1 MSNLADLI
9 INPGFVYAVIRVTT
23 PILFAT
29 LAAMI
34 TQRAGVTNIA
44 IEGTMLFAALFGV
57 IGSAFFGSVI
67 MGLVFAVLIA
77 LIISG
82 VLAYFTLVLDADN
95 TLTCIALNLLA
106 SGATIFILFMITGD
120 RLMSASL
127 SSLIVPVWNIPI
139 IRNIP
144 VLGEM
149 ISGHFS
155 LTYIGFLM
163 VAAVHI
169 LLFKMPLGLQIR
181 SVGENPD
188 AAASVG
194 ISVKKTRFIAL
205 MIGAVLAGLGG
216 AFMSMGYMSMF
227 TRDMVAGR
235 GFIALA
241 ASNVGGQAPIG
252 GMFAA
257 MLFGFFDALANN
269 LQLFQVPSELV
280 QTVPYVATIV
290 LLCVSS
296 YRKLKESKS
305 KAAKQEDES

>member
-1 MSNLADLI
+1 MMENLAALI
-9 INPGFVYAVIRVTT
+9 INPGFISSVIRVTT

-57 IGSAFFGSVI
+57 IGSALFNSVLA
-67 MGLVFAVLIA
+67 GLFSAVLIA

-82 VLAYFTLVLDADN
+82 VLAYFTLTLDADN

-127 SSLIVPVWNIPI
+127 SSLIVPTWNIPMI
-139 IRNIP
+139 QDVP
-144 VLGEM
+144 VVGEM

-163 VAAVHI
+163 VIAVHI
-169 LLFKMPLGLQIR
+169 LLFKMPLGLRIR

-194 ISVKKTRFIAL
+194 ISVKKTRLTAL
-205 MIGAVLAGLGG
+205 MLGAVLAGLGG

-241 ASNVGGQAPIG
+241 ASSVGGQAPIG
-252 GMFAA
+252 GMLAA
-257 MLFGFFDALANN
+257 LLFGFFDALANN
-269 LQLFQVPSELV
+269 LQLFRIPAELV
-280 QTVPYVATIV
+280 QTVPYVATII
-290 LLCVSS
+290 LLCASS
-296 YRKLKESKS
+296 YKKLKKRKKKEKS
-305 KAAKQEDES
+305 M

>member
-1 MSNLADLI
+1 MMENLVALI
-9 INPGFVYAVIRVTT
+9 INPGFVSSVIRVTT

-29 LAAMI
+29 LAAMV

-57 IGSAFFGSVI
+57 LGSAFFGSVVA
-67 MGLVFAVLIA
+67 GLLAAILIA

-82 VLAYFTLVLDADN
+82 VLAYFTLSLDADN

-127 SSLIVPVWNIPI
+127 SSLIVPTWDIPI
-139 IRNIP
+139 IYNIS

-163 VAAVHI
+163 VIAVHI
-169 LLFKMPLGLQIR
+169 LLFKMPLGLRIR

-194 ISVKKTRFIAL
+194 ISVKKTRLIAL
-205 MIGAVLAGLGG
+205 MLGAVLAGLGG

-252 GMFAA
+252 GMLAA
-257 MLFGFFDALANN
+257 LLFGFFDALANN
-269 LQLFQVPSELV
+269 LQLFRIPAELV
-280 QTVPYVATIV
+280 QTVPYVATII
-290 LLCVSS
+290 LLCASS
-296 YRKLKESKS
+296 YKKLKKS
-305 KAAKQEDES
+305 KKNERTTK